1 MARIIKM
8 KIIFIKYYSP
18 EEVSDLSL
26 KDLSDEELKD
36 LCFRVFKCKDEASAL
51 DAYANTKVT
60 WSTILDDVN
69 DNINDFIEKAIRAIR
84 DNDYEWLEKF
94 FT

>member
-1 MARIIKM
+1 M
-8 KIIFIKYYSP
+8 KTIFIKYYSP

-26 KDLSDEELKD
+26 KDLSDKELKD
-36 LCFRVFKCKDEASAL
+36 FCFKVFKCTNEAVAL
-51 DAYANTKVT
+51 NAYANTKAT
-60 WSTILDDVN
+60 WSTILDDSDELFDV
-69 DNINDFIEKAIRAIR
+69 NDFIDQAIRAIR

>member
-1 MARIIKM
+1 M
-8 KIIFIKYYSP
+8 KTIFIKYYSP

-26 KDLSDEELKD
+26 KDLSDEELKE
-36 LCFRVFKCKDEASAL
+36 LYFKVFKCTNEAAAL
-51 DAYANTKVT
+51 DVYANTIAT

-69 DNINDFIEKAIRAIR
+69 DDVDDFIERATYAIR